1 MKPFILLRITSVI
14 TLMFAIGH
22 SLGGME
28 SWSPMGDT
36 EVLKAMKAFRFNA
49 EGVTRTYFDFYL
61 GFGLILS
68 VYLFLQAVLLWQ
80 LAALA
85 KSDALR
91 LRPLL
96 VSFFL
101 ASVVSAGLS
110 WKFIFAVPAV
120 SFVVIAVGLGLAF
133 FSATGRRDAQ
143 PPVPA
148 SGAQA
153 ARR

>member
-1 MKPFILLRITSVI
+1 MKPSTVLRITSLI
-14 TLMFAIGH
+14 TLIFAAGH

-28 SWSPMGDT
+28 SWSPMGET
-36 EVLKAMKAFRFNA
+36 EVLKAMKSFRFDA

-85 KSDALR
+85 KTEALR

-110 WKFIFAVPAV
+110 SKFIFAVPAV
-120 SFVVIAVGLGLAF
+120 SFVVIPVGLGLAF
-133 FSATGRRDAQ
+133 VAASGREDAQ

-148 SGAQA
+148 DGPQA
-153 ARR
+153 PRR

>member
-1 MKPFILLRITSVI
+1 MKPSTVLRITSLI
-14 TLMFAIGH
+14 TLIFAAGH

-28 SWSPMGDT
+28 SWSPVGET
-36 EVLKAMKAFRFNA
+36 EVLRAMKSFHFDT

-85 KSDALR
+85 KTEALR

-96 VSFFL
+96 VSFFM

-120 SFVVIAVGLGLAF
+120 SFVVIAVGLGLAYF
-133 FSATGRRDAQ
+133 AASGRRDAQ
-143 PPVPA
+143 PPVPTD
-148 SGAQA
+148 SPQA

>member
-1 MKPFILLRITSVI
+1 MKS
-14 TLMFAIGH
+14 
-22 SLGGME
+22 
-28 SWSPMGDT
+28 
-36 EVLKAMKAFRFNA
+36 FRFDA

-85 KSDALR
+85 KTEALR

-110 WKFIFAVPAV
+110 SKFIFAVPAV

-133 FSATGRRDAQ
+133 VAASGREDAQ

-148 SGAQA
+148 DGPQA
-153 ARR
+153 PRR

>member
-1 MKPFILLRITSVI
+1 MVPW
-14 TLMFAIGH
+14 
-22 SLGGME
+22 GGE
-28 SWSPMGDT
+28 T
-36 EVLKAMKAFRFNA
+36 EVLKAMKSFRFDA

-85 KSDALR
+85 KTETLR
-91 LRPLL
+91 LRPLI
-96 VSFFL
+96 VSFFM

-120 SFVVIAVGLGLAF
+120 SFVVIAAGLGFAF
-133 FSATGRRDAQ
+133 FAASRRKDA
-143 PPVPA
+143 
-148 SGAQA
+148 
-153 ARR
+153 

>member
-1 MKPFILLRITSVI
+1 MKPSTVLRITSLV
-14 TLMFAIGH
+14 TLIFAAGH

-28 SWSPMGDT
+28 SWSPMGET
-36 EVLKAMKAFRFNA
+36 EVLKAMKSFRFDA
-49 EGVTRTYFDFYL
+49 EGMTRTYFDFYL

-68 VYLFLQAVLLWQ
+68 VCLFLQAVLLWQ

-85 KSDALR
+85 KTEALR

-110 WKFIFAVPAV
+110 WKFIFALPAV

-133 FSATGRRDAQ
+133 FAASGREDAQ
-143 PPVPA
+143 PPIPA
-148 SGAQA
+148 DGSQA

>member
-1 MKPFILLRITSVI
+1 MKPSTVLRITSLV
-14 TLMFAIGH
+14 TLIFAAGH

-28 SWSPMGDT
+28 SWSPMGET
-36 EVLKAMKAFRFNA
+36 EVLKAMKSFRFDA
-49 EGVTRTYFDFYL
+49 EGMTRTYFDFYL

-68 VYLFLQAVLLWQ
+68 VCLFLQAVLLWQ

-85 KSDALR
+85 KTEALR

-110 WKFIFAVPAV
+110 CGRSVKESNRGSGSIALWRPAFPG
-120 SFVVIAVGLGLAF
+120 SFREQSEVKTAAGYA
-133 FSATGRRDAQ
+133 GR
-143 PPVPA
+143 
-148 SGAQA
+148 
-153 ARR
+153 

>member
-1 MKPFILLRITSVI
+1 MKPSTLLRITSLI
-14 TLMFAIGH
+14 TLIFATGH

-36 EVLKAMKAFRFNA
+36 EVLKAMKSFRFDV

-68 VYLFLQAVLLWQ
+68 VYLFLQSVLLWQ

-85 KSDALR
+85 KTDALR

-101 ASVVSAGLS
+101 ASLVSAGLS

-133 FSATGRRDAQ
+133 FTASRRKDAQ
-143 PPVPA
+143 PPVP
-148 SGAQA
+148 SDGPQA